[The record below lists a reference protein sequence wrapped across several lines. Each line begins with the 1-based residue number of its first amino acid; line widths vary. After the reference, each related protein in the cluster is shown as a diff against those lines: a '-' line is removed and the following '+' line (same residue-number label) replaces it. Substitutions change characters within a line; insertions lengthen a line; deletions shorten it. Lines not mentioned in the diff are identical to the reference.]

1 MESGFASRQM
11 VDPPT
16 GTFQRARS
24 LPSRLFFCVLFI
36 AGAGISSSRGQEASA
51 TGIGS
56 LPEVEFAALSQPD
69 PNPLGARALAIHP
82 QEWKHGETEHFIYH
96 FIHSYV
102 ATPISVEAEFHF
114 RVITQEL
121 GLETM
126 PGGSAKS
133 HIYIFEKAQ
142 DWKLFQNR
150 ARLEPW
156 TGGIH
161 SRGSLFMVRDPAYRF
176 ANNSLGHEIAHLVLF
191 RAYEHPLPLWLEEGF
206 AEYVSRVTRASYQ
219 RARHYIARSRSESIE
234 SDQLIPLSQLITL
247 ADYPARDE
255 VEIFYDES
263 ERLVRFLVATNPAG
277 FRGFLAD
284 MARGE
289 SFDTALARNYAG
301 RFVDVTA
308 LEKAFYPYAA
318 KDAVVSALGP

>member
-1 MESGFASRQM
+1 MESGFASRQI

-16 GTFQRARS
+16 DTLPRARS
-24 LPSRLFFCVLFI
+24 LASGLFFCALLI
-36 AGAGISSSRGQEASA
+36 AAAGISSSRGQEASA
-51 TGIGS
+51 TGLGS
-56 LPEVEFAALSQPD
+56 LREVEFAALSQPD
-69 PNPLGARALAIHP
+69 PNPLGAHALAIRP

-96 FIHSYV
+96 FMHSYV

-133 HIYIFEKAQ
+133 YIYIFEKAE
-142 DWKLFQNR
+142 DWKLFQNQ

-161 SRGSLFMVRDPAYRF
+161 SRGSLFIVRDPAYRF

-191 RAYEHPLPLWLEEGF
+191 RSYERPLPLWLEEGF

-219 RARHYIARSRSESIE
+219 RARSYIARPRSESIE
-234 SDQLIPLSQLITL
+234 SDRLMPLSQLIAL
-247 ADYPARDE
+247 ADYPARE
-255 VEIFYDES
+255 QIEIFYDES

-277 FRGFLAD
+277 FRGFLAAT
-284 MARGE
+284 ARGE
-289 SFDTALARNYAG
+289 AFDTALARNYAG
-301 RFVDVTA
+301 RFVDVAA
-308 LEKAFYPYAA
+308 LDKEFYPYAA
-318 KDAVVSALGP
+318 KDAVVSALAP

>member
-1 MESGFASRQM
+1 M
-11 VDPPT
+11 
-16 GTFQRARS
+16 
-24 LPSRLFFCVLFI
+24 PSCLFFCALFV
-36 AGAGISSSRGQEASA
+36 AAAGISSSPGQEASV
-51 TGIGS
+51 TSINS
-56 LPEVEFAALSQPD
+56 LPEVEFAELSQPGS
-69 PNPLGARALAIHP
+69 NPLGGRALAIRP

-114 RVITQEL
+114 RVITREL

-133 HIYIFEKAQ
+133 HIYIFEKAE
-142 DWKLFQNR
+142 DWKLFQSR

-161 SRGSLFMVRDPAYRF
+161 SGGSLFIVRDPAYRF

-191 RAYEHPLPLWLEEGF
+191 RVYEHPLPLWLEEGF

-219 RARHYIARSRSESIE
+219 RARNYIARPRSESIE
-234 SDQLIPLSQLITL
+234 GDRLMPLSRLIALT
-247 ADYPARDE
+247 DYPARDQ

-263 ERLVRFLVATNPAG
+263 ERLVRFLVAIDPAG

-284 MARGE
+284 VARGE
-289 SFDTALARNYAG
+289 GFDTVLARNYAG
-301 RFVDVTA
+301 RFVDVAA
-308 LEKAFYPYAA
+308 LDKEFYPYAE
-318 KDAVVSALGP
+318 KDAVLSARAP